1 MTGEQKPNQTR
12 SRFAAQAKLGAV
24 LVLCLAIGQLSG
36 CARKGAGLVSTCTLP
51 DDQVGT
57 LSGRWKAPPV
67 PIAFHTGDFTAEEMS
82 EIIQAASTWNSFYAQ
97 TLGLSPIDFGT
108 TANPRQVSTSRPNS
122 TYVCSQSIV
131 TESTGAFSSQVV
143 LYKLGV
149 WPYPSQ
155 PNAMALTT
163 FCKGAGSPL
172 PLFNMAIIEF
182 NYQSFWVSGKKVPD
196 LQTIILHEFG
206 HLLGLNHSCE
216 QSSPGS
222 GTPLCGA
229 STDYSAAVMAPVFT
243 FNSSGYGESKR
254 ALTGNDQGRANCIYS
269 YTP

>member
-1 MTGEQKPNQTR
+1 MNGKPIP
-12 SRFAAQAKLGAV
+12 FKAHLW
-24 LVLCLAIGQLSG
+24 LVLATLGVALGSGMTTG
-36 CARKGAGLVSTCTLP
+36 CARKSAGVVSVCTLP

-67 PIAFHTGDFTAEEMS
+67 PIAFHAGDFTADEMA
-82 EIIQAASTWNSFYAQ
+82 EIIQAATTWNTFYAQ

-108 TANPRQVSTSRPNS
+108 ASSPRQMATDHPNAA
-122 TYVCSQSIV
+122 YVCSQSIV
-131 TESTGAFSSQVV
+131 VEATGAFNSPVV

-155 PNAMALTT
+155 PNTMALTT

-182 NYQSFWVSGKKVPD
+182 NYQNFWIAGKKVPD

-216 QSSPGS
+216 PSST
-222 GTPLCGA
+222 GTGMPLCSNSA
-229 STDYSAAVMAPVFT
+229 DYSAAVMAPVFSFT
-243 FNSSGYGESKR
+243 ASGYGESKR
-254 ALTGNDQGRANCIYS
+254 SLTGNDQGRANCLYG
-269 YTP
+269 YKP